1 MNKDIYHS
9 AIGTIT
15 PMLGVVTS
23 LQENIEYSL
32 RISGLVVGLIVGLL
46 SLWKILL
53 SLWKI
58 LKK

>member
-9 AIGTIT
+9 AIGTLT

-32 RISGLVVGLIVGLL
+32 RISGLVVGLMVGLI
-46 SLWKILL
+46 SLWKI
-53 SLWKI
+53 I
-58 LKK
+58 KK